1 MLAEFLK
8 INKRSEYGELYG
20 YGSGSGRGSGDGR
33 GNEDGTRDGDEDGD
47 GYGSGS
53 GKGGGKGNEDGLGRG
68 IGSASGGGDG
78 HLCGNGDGS
87 GSGNGGGSQI
97 GEGKGYG
104 DGSGLKSINN
114 HQIYKIDG
122 VNTIIYS
129 IRNNIAKGAILNHDL
144 TLSDCYI
151 VKAENRFSHG
161 KTLKEAQKS
170 LLEKLLILKPI
181 EQRLEEF
188 KNSFPE
194 IDKKYNA
201 KDLYDW
207 HYFLTGSCKMGRDS
221 FVKDNS
227 IDLSKKYS
235 VREFIDYTI
244 DSYKGEIIRQ
254 LEKMY

>member
-1 MLAEFLK
+1 MEILAEFLK
-8 INKRSEYGELYG
+8 INKR
-20 YGSGSGRGSGDGR
+20 
-33 GNEDGTRDGDEDGD
+33 DGDEYGD
-47 GYGSGS
+47 GYGDGSGSGS
-53 GKGGGKGNEDGLGRG
+53 GKGNEDILVF
-68 IGSASGGGDG
+68 GGFI
-78 HLCGNGDGS
+78 GDGS
-87 GSGNGGGSQI
+87 GKGNGSGS
-97 GEGKGYG
+97 GDEYGKGSGSGYKTG
-104 DGSGLKSINN
+104 KGEKSGLKSINN

-144 TLSDCYI
+144 TLLDCYI
-151 VKAENRFSHG
+151 VKAENKFAHG
-161 KTLKEAQKS
+161 KTLKEAQIS
-170 LLEKLLILKPI
+170 LLEKLLISKPI
-181 EQRLEEF
+181 DIRLEEF

-194 IDKKYNA
+194 IDGKYNA

-207 HYFLTGSCKMGRDS
+207 HYLLTGSCKMGGDS

-254 LEKMY
+254 LKKMY